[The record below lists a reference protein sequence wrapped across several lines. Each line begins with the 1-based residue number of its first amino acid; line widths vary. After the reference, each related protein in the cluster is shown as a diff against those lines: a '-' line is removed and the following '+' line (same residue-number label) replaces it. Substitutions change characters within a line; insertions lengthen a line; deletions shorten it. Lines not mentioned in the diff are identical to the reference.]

1 MEDRSAAVILVESR
15 EDLRIFELGRVG
27 LLDCSEWDCGGC
39 ERESCALSI
48 ERKRESV
55 LCTEGP

>member
-1 MEDRSAAVILVESR
+1 MESR
-15 EDLRIFELGRVG
+15 EDLRIFELGWIG
-27 LLDCSEWDCGGC
+27 LLDCSEWGCGGC
-39 ERESCALSI
+39 ERESCAPSI